1 MRTFIIMLMLAAFAR
16 VAGAVPGTLSFTAR
30 IANPAGAPID
40 GPVSATF
47 RVFDA
52 VTGGNQVWT
61 EDQSLTASA
70 GLMFAELGHVLPF
83 DNTVFDGSAR
93 FLELVINGETL
104 TPRLSLLSVPYALDA
119 AQADH
124 SASTDAIGALHE
136 SDLVTTVTAGTGLT
150 GGGHGGAVSLAVD
163 SNAVQSRVTGT
174 CAAGSA
180 IQTIGA
186 NGTVTCQTTAAGGTI
201 TGVTAGTGLA
211 GGGTTGN
218 VTLSVDTT
226 AIQARVAGTCAVGSA
241 IRAIAANG
249 SVTCDVDP
257 TGTITGV
264 TAGTG
269 LAGGGTTGNV
279 TLTVDTTAIQARV
292 AGTCA
297 VGSAIRAIAAN
308 GSVTCDVDAGGTITG
323 VTAGTG
329 LNGGGVSGNVTLD
342 VDTTTIQARVTGTC
356 AAGSAVGSIAANG
369 TVSCN
374 ASAGGTITDVIA
386 GAGLTGGG
394 TSGAVTVAIPAN
406 GVTMAMTSAPVG
418 SGYVNVAISQAATTQ
433 LVYTT
438 PAFTA
443 DAAGICTV
451 TSTIHAETNG
461 TGGTTGFLLLRVAAQ
476 ESGNNLVTSADI
488 NGSQPIATISRLP
501 LDTGA
506 AAPFTHWQA
515 TATNSISVTA
525 GKSYTFGCFV
535 DRNGIA
541 NMAFGTPTYICQ
553 TSYVCQ

>member
-218 VTLSVDTT
+218 VTLS
-226 AIQARVAGTCAVGSA
+226 
-241 IRAIAANG
+241 
-249 SVTCDVDP
+249 
-257 TGTITGV
+257 
-264 TAGTG
+264 
-269 LAGGGTTGNV
+269 
-279 TLTVDTTAIQARV
+279 VDTTAIQARV